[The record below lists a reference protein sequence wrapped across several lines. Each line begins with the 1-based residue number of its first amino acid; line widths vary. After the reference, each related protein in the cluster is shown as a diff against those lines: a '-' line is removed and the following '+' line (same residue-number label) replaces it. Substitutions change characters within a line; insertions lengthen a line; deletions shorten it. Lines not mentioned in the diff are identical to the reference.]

1 MSDASQASVPGYAPV
16 RGIAVDRAGAL
27 IDARQDGTG
36 RRVVIRILSPALT
49 ADQHFMRRLRNTTQ
63 LRESMRHPNLVTV
76 LQVAERGRAVVY
88 EWIDSVTLGRLVQGR
103 PIDSAAAF
111 IFFDDL
117 LCGLQALHQ
126 RRLLHRD
133 LRPESCVIDTA
144 GTALVRDADVPSPPL
159 HTGWRSGTPQYMAP
173 ELWRGEEHSVASDL
187 YAAGCLFAVAVTG
200 HDPFQAEDINVLR
213 RLHERGDIPGAT
225 LAPPLRGLLVEGM
238 AKDPRQRPSDASR
251 YRADLEVAAAA
262 YLDDGWRAKGRAALA
277 ALVHERLAA
286 PVVSSATTD
295 SGEDEVFAAA
305 AAAAAAGRSAWWRN
319 GRILALAL
327 VAALVLVVMMVV
339 VAFALSAPPV
349 PVQTP
354 APVPIATPTVS
365 PGSSA
370 SGGGPFTAQASPS
383 LQYSGN
389 PVPPSQTPLTPNA
402 SPAPPTLSV
411 SSPTPTPT
419 PTPTLCV
426 PLPTPC
432 P

>member
-1 MSDASQASVPGYAPV
+1 VM
-16 RGIAVDRAGAL
+16 L
-27 IDARQDGTG
+27 
-36 RRVVIRILSPALT
+36 
-49 ADQHFMRRLRNTTQ
+49 
-63 LRESMRHPNLVTV
+63 
-76 LQVAERGRAVVY
+76 
-88 EWIDSVTLGRLVQGR
+88 
-103 PIDSAAAF
+103 
-111 IFFDDL
+111 
-117 LCGLQALHQ
+117 
-126 RRLLHRD
+126 
-133 LRPESCVIDTA
+133 
-144 GTALVRDADVPSPPL
+144 RDADVPSPPL
-159 HTGWRSGTPQYMAP
+159 HAGWRSGTPQYMAP
-173 ELWRGEEHSVASDL
+173 ELWRGEEHSVAGDL
-187 YAAGCLFAVAVTG
+187 YAAACLFAVAVTG
-200 HDPFQAEDINVLR
+200 HDPFEAEDISVLR

-225 LAPPLRGLLVEGM
+225 LAAPVRGLLVEGM

-262 YLDDGWRAKGRAALA
+262 YLDEGWRTRGRAALA

-286 PVVSSATTD
+286 PAVP
-295 SGEDEVFAAA
+295 AAA
-305 AAAAAAGRSAWWRN
+305 TEFSDDEALAASAAASAAAGRGFAWLRN
-319 GRILALAL
+319 GRILAAALA
-327 VAALVLVVMMVV
+327 AALVLAVMVV
-339 VAFALSAPPV
+339 VVASALTAPPA
-349 PVQTP
+349 PVDTP

-419 PTPTLCV
+419 PTPTPVCI